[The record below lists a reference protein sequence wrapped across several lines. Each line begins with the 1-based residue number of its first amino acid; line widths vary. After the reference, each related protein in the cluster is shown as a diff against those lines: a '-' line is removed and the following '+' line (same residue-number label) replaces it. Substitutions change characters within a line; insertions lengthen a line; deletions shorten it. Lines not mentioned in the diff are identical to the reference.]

1 MNRINIE
8 SKGLLRGEITPPP
21 DKSISH
27 RAVIISSLSEGKSS
41 IRNFLRA
48 EDTLRTLEAFRK
60 MGIDIKETEDS
71 RVQGFKGSKELVIN
85 GKGLKGLKKPE
96 KTIDCGNSGTT
107 MRLLSGVLAGQ
118 SFTTTLTG
126 DSSLKRRPM
135 LRVIDPLTKMGA
147 EISSEKGE
155 YPPLNIKGGNL
166 SPIQYDSPIAS
177 AQVKSAILF
186 AGLYCNGVT
195 SVHSPQKS
203 RDHTEKML
211 EAAGV
216 EVIEKGRK
224 VSVKGIAK
232 LNPMDIT
239 VPGDFSS
246 AAFFIVAGLLIPGS
260 EILIKNVGINPT
272 RSGLLNILEKMGADI
287 SRDNERV
294 ISGEHVAD
302 IFVKHSRLKG
312 VTSSKDFGNEILIS
326 AIDEFP
332 ILCVAAAAAQGETKI
347 TGAKELRVKESDRI
361 SSMSKE
367 LQKMGSE
374 VEELED
380 GLIIKGRETLKSATV
395 QSHGDHRVAMAMT
408 VAGLIADGTTTV
420 EDTECINTSFPGF
433 MEMLGQLKN

>member
-8 SKGLLRGEITPPP
+8 SKGPLRGEITPPP

-312 VTSSKDFGNEILIS
+312 VTSGKDFGNEILIS